1 MNGKTDTK
9 DSNLLRE
16 KTIISHIGLPAREVA
31 VIRSLFSLVRSLQD
45 GYTFV
50 DSEKM
55 GNADLVFVN
64 NDDQRATQQWRGLAS
79 HNKFVAP
86 VMVTAGDR
94 KVHSHLTLQ
103 RPLSVRKLLYVLHSV
118 TSTVSDRNA
127 GHNNPVE
134 LRILVV
140 DDSFP
145 VRKYMEHKLP
155 ELASDAVKIDF
166 AGTGEEAKERL
177 AARNYDM
184 VFLDVVMPGIDG
196 YKLCKWI
203 KAEHPCYVVIL
214 TSKKSPF
221 DKVRGT
227 LSGCDDYLTK
237 PPEDDRLRAILQ
249 KRLACQQSDLAR
261 TGLDQ

>member
-1 MNGKTDTK
+1 MNAETETK
-9 DSNLLRE
+9 DTNLLRE
-16 KTIISHIGLPAREVA
+16 KTVISHIGLPAREVA
-31 VIRSLFSLVRSLQD
+31 VIRSLFSLIRSLQD

-50 DSEKM
+50 DSEEIRY
-55 GNADLVFVN
+55 AHLVFVN
-64 NDDQRATQQWRGLAS
+64 NDDQRATQQWRGIAS
-79 HNKFVAP
+79 NNKFVAP
-86 VMVTAGDR
+86 VMVTDR
-94 KVHSHLTLQ
+94 NGQVHSHLTLQ
-103 RPLSVRKLLYVLHSV
+103 RPLSVRKLLNVLHSV
-118 TSTVSDRNA
+118 TSTVGDRHAVQN
-127 GHNNPVE
+127 HPME

-155 ELASDAVKIDF
+155 ELASDSVIIEF
-166 AGTGEEAKERL
+166 AGTGEEAKDRL
-177 AARNYDM
+177 GVRDYDM

-214 TSKKSPF
+214 TSRKSPF

-237 PPEDDRLRAILQ
+237 PPEDDRLRDILQ
-249 KRLACQQSDLAR
+249 KRLARQQSDVLREA
-261 TGLDQ
+261 LDR